1 MSCIRYWRS
10 RSRLFSYCKS
20 ALVRVRTFGCLAWRR
35 RGGIWLGAVCRCTL
49 CAMWSPS
56 RACEHLAR
64 LLCPAGGGQR
74 ERFNG
79 ICGRRGNPINVGV
92 ELGVGVRRQVVGP
105 TKQQE
110 RSVTMAA
117 NGHVGQLAG
126 RRRIADALMSGSGRS
141 IVSPTAA
148 NSYPEVCVC
157 ALR

>member
-1 MSCIRYWRS
+1 MN
-10 RSRLFSYCKS
+10 
-20 ALVRVRTFGCLAWRR
+20 
-35 RGGIWLGAVCRCTL
+35 IWHE
-49 CAMWSPS
+49 
-56 RACEHLAR
+56 CE
-64 LLCPAGGGQR
+64 CPAGGGQR

-117 NGHVGQLAG
+117 KGHVGQLAG
-126 RRRIADALMSGSGRS
+126 RHRIADALMSGSGRS